1 MANAEKANWDCIRVF
16 AFIIWWLPFFAVIL
30 GSKNHKYGDPHHVS
44 AESHQILQD
53 WTSSP
58 FVDIVTTDEN
68 SCPET
73 HPHEV
78 FYKLA
83 PGS

>member
-1 MANAEKANWDCIRVF
+1 
-16 AFIIWWLPFFAVIL
+16 
-30 GSKNHKYGDPHHVS
+30 
-44 AESHQILQD
+44 LQD